1 MLGEKV
7 GEGSGKV
14 TAQRVLPN
22 PGGPPKMETSF
33 QGTGKLRG
41 IEFAECASYCSTVR
55 PDGTLFGEGQGILTG
70 KDGNTA
76 TWTGSGVGTM
86 KNDGSVSYRGAI
98 YSQSTSPQWSRLNGI
113 AQLFE
118 YEVDSQGNTRSQIWE
133 WK

>member
-22 PGGPPKMETSF
+22 QGSGPRMETSF
-33 QGTGKLRG
+33 HSTGKLRG
-41 IEFAECASYCSTVR
+41 IEYTENGTYCATVR

-70 KDGNTA
+70 KDGHSA

-86 KNDGSVSYRGAI
+86 KSDGSVSYRGAI
-98 YSQSTSPQWSRLNGI
+98 FSASTSPQWSRLNGI
-113 AQLFE
+113 AQIFE
-118 YEVDSQGNTRSQIWE
+118 YEVDTQGNTRNQVWE